1 MKRGYAGSNAGTM
14 LARCWHDAGTMLALM
29 PALT

>member
-1 MKRGYAGSNAGTM
+1 MTCGYAGSNAGTM
-14 LARCWHDAGTMLALM
+14 LAQCWHDAGIMLALV